1 MLFDIRAHRTLA
13 FEGNSHPWFC
23 YWTLRA
29 VAPWVIQGTRSDRRN
44 WERPQC
50 LLPGNKRQLPCSCRC
65 WVTVVVGTRVWRC
78 LIGTQEGPKGRTAS
92 QIHTVA
98 DSTAHDQVWHK
109 PCDLPKRHV
118 VLQCQSETE
127 TKKSRLQLH
136 HCNGLSLKE
145 SNPQ

>member
-50 LLPGNKRQLPCSCRC
+50 LLPGNKRQWPCSCRR

-78 LIGTQEGPKGRTAS
+78 LIGTQEGPKGRTTS

-109 PCDLPKRHV
+109 PCDLPKRRGPTMPV
-118 VLQCQSETE
+118 RDR
-127 TKKSRLQLH
+127 KKSRLQLH
-136 HCNGLSLKE
+136 YCNGLSLKE
-145 SNPQ
+145 STPQ